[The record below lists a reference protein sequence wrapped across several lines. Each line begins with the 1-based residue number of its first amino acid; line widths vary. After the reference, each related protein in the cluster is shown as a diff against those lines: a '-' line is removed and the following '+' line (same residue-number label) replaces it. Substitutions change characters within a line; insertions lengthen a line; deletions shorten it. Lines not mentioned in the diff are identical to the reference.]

1 MGGLRPPHFHRSKLY
16 GSCELFLN
24 RTIEVTISRMSEFE
38 DFYCDEVFSGNTP
51 VRKIIETQNVLA
63 YYHTRPFWET
73 HIVVVPKTHID
84 SLLTVENDLLIELM
98 DVAKRVATDVLT
110 EKGAV
115 RVLTN
120 LGEYQDSK
128 HLHFHVYSGENIK

>member
-1 MGGLRPPHFHRSKLY
+1 MY
-16 GSCELFLN
+16 
-24 RTIEVTISRMSEFE
+24 MSE
-38 DFYCDEVFSGNTP
+38 DFYCDEVFSGKTP
-51 VRKIIETQNVLA
+51 VEKVLETESVLA
-63 YYHTRPFWET
+63 YHHTRPFWET
-73 HIVVVPKTHID
+73 HIVVVPKQHVD

-98 DVAKRVATDVLT
+98 NVAKQVATQVLT

-128 HLHFHVYSGENIK
+128 HLHFHVYSGEKIR